1 MHTISRSTRALREPR
16 LGRGVGF
23 ALRSALSLPLRR
35 VLRWL
40 ELSRQRRH
48 LALLDDR
55 LLRDLGLSR
64 SDVSPETDKPFWRE

>member
-1 MHTISRSTRALREPR
+1 MHTISKSTRTLLGPR
-16 LGRGVGF
+16 LGRSVGI
-23 ALRSALSLPLRR
+23 ALLSALSLPLQR

-64 SDVSPETDKPFWRE
+64 SDVSSETDKPFWRE